1 MTIDPAKIQPP
12 AAHDFATF
20 LTRLPKAELHVH
32 VVGAIRP
39 TTLAEFAA
47 YRGVALPRSIETL
60 YSALQGLL
68 VLWQGWR
75 KYCFLFSW
83 SSSSFPWWRDWPGD
97 ERAYEVSITRAPRGR
112 T

>member
-1 MTIDPAKIQPP
+1 MTIDRDKIQPP

-47 YRGVALPRSIETL
+47 HYGVALPRSIERTK
-60 YSALQGLL
+60 S
-68 VLWQGWR
+68 
-75 KYCFLFSW
+75 
-83 SSSSFPWWRDWPGD
+83 
-97 ERAYEVSITRAPRGR
+97 TR
-112 T
+112 